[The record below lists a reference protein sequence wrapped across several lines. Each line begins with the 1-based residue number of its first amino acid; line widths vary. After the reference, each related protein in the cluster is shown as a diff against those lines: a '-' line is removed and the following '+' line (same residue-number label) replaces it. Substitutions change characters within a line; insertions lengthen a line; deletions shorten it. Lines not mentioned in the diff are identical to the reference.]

1 MVQTTLKRSGVDHTV
16 LSAIN
21 TIPAIYL
28 VSIHQMAPPP
38 IEVANI

>member
-1 MVQTTLKRSGVDHTV
+1 MDHTV
-16 LSAIN
+16 LPAINTIPAIPAIN

-38 IEVANI
+38 IEVANS